1 MKKFIFIV
9 LVAFSFASCK
19 TNAIMIQN
27 NEEMQDEAA
36 GNYEISLDVAYKDS
50 IAKIKKTLPKPVKT
64 VFLKKR
70 LKEKE
75 KARFNDIVDDIDD
88 FLIRA
93 KIIDS
98 AKVYVGTP
106 YHYGGMSEKGI
117 DCSALI
123 YRAYQK
129 NDLSVPRTSIAQ
141 SELGEK
147 VKPKKADIGDLIFFR
162 TTRRKRISHV
172 GMVVENYNGDIKFI
186 HASSSKGVMIS
197 SLEESYFKKRFVKI
211 KRLIL

>member
-1 MKKFIFIV
+1 MRKIIFIV
-9 LVAFSFASCK
+9 LIAFFFVSCK
-19 TNAIMIQN
+19 TSAIMIQN
-27 NEEMQDEAA
+27 NEEIQDEAA
-36 GNYEISLDVAYKDS
+36 GDYEINLDVAYRDS
-50 IAKIKKTLPKPVKT
+50 ISKVKKTQPKQEKT

-75 KARFNDIVDDIDD
+75 KARFNAIVEDIDE

-98 AKVYVGTP
+98 AKTYVGTP
-106 YHYGGMSEKGI
+106 YHYGGMSKNGI

-123 YRAYQK
+123 YRVFQK
-129 NDLSVPRTSIAQ
+129 NNFLVPRTSIAQ

-172 GMVVENYNGDIKFI
+172 GIVVENHSGDIKFI

-197 SLEESYFKKRFVKI
+197 SLEEAYFKKRFVKI

>member
-1 MKKFIFIV
+1 MKNFIFIV
-9 LVAFSFASCK
+9 LVAYFFMSCK
-19 TNAIMIQN
+19 TNAIMIQT
-27 NEEMQDEAA
+27 NEEIQDEAA
-36 GNYEISLDVAYKDS
+36 GNYEISLDVAYKNS
-50 IAKIKKTLPKPVKT
+50 LAKIKKTLPKPEKT

-70 LKEKE
+70 FKEKE
-75 KARFNDIVDDIDD
+75 KARFNDIVENIDD

-106 YHYGGMSEKGI
+106 YHYGGMSKKGI

-147 VKPKKADIGDLIFFR
+147 VKLEKADIGDLIFFR

-172 GMVVENYNGDIKFI
+172 GMVIENYNGDIKFI

-197 SLEESYFKKRFVKI
+197 SLEEAYFKKRFVKI

>member
-1 MKKFIFIV
+1 
-9 LVAFSFASCK
+9 
-19 TNAIMIQN
+19 
-27 NEEMQDEAA
+27 
-36 GNYEISLDVAYKDS
+36 
-50 IAKIKKTLPKPVKT
+50 
-64 VFLKKR
+64 
-70 LKEKE
+70 
-75 KARFNDIVDDIDD
+75 
-88 FLIRA
+88 
-93 KIIDS
+93 
-98 AKVYVGTP
+98 
-106 YHYGGMSEKGI
+106 MSKKGI

-147 VKPKKADIGDLIFFR
+147 VKLEKADIGDLIFFR

-172 GMVVENYNGDIKFI
+172 GMVIENYNGDIKFI

-197 SLEESYFKKRFVKI
+197 SLEEAYFKKRFVKI